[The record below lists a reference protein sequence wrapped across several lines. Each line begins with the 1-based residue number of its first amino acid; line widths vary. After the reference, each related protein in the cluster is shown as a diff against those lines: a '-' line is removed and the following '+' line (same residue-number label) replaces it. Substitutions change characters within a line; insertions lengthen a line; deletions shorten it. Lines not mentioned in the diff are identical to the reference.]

1 MSIAAHRYELVYFR
15 VVFTRSERPGASP
28 GRRILLLLLTVEKK
42 TPRFPSMLPTPRAE
56 RFPVNTPA
64 ASQIFTTVLS
74 RGPLTRLEVARLA
87 GLSPAAVTK
96 AVRPLI
102 EAGYLVEDADAQAQ
116 PALGRPANLVRVDGG
131 RALFVGIKVTGDEII
146 GVLTDLCCRIRVAR
160 HTPLTRRDLTAVLAA
175 VADVVQELRAEAD
188 ESGAAVL
195 GVGIAVSGDVD
206 RAEGT
211 VRYSPFLEWR
221 DVPLSELAAMT
232 TGLPVTVDND
242 VRALTVAEQWFGA
255 GAGLSDF
262 AVVTVGAGIGCGLV
276 VHGRVVAG
284 AHGVAGEIGHVT
296 VDPSGPPCHCGNR
309 GCVEAIAGDAA
320 ILRRIREA
328 TGVEVT
334 DTAEAVRLAHLGVA
348 AAREAYA
355 RAGEAIG
362 RGIATVAN
370 LLGPERVIISGEGLA
385 AYDLFAEQI
394 RDTVAAAAF
403 GSAAQCDVQIRPLTI
418 EEWARGAAATAIQS
432 FIRAD
437 T

>member
-1 MSIAAHRYELVYFR
+1 M
-15 VVFTRSERPGASP
+15 RPIS
-28 GRRILLLLLTVEKK
+28 
-42 TPRFPSMLPTPRAE
+42 RAE
-56 RFPVNTPA
+56 TFPVNTPA
-64 ASQIFTTVLS
+64 ASQVFTTVLS
-74 RGPLTRLEVARLA
+74 QGPLARLEVARRV
-87 GLSPAAVTK
+87 GLSAAAVTK

-102 EAGYLVEDADAQAQ
+102 EAGYLVEGADDAAR

-131 RALFVGIKVTGDEII
+131 RALFIGVKVTGDEII

-160 HTPLTRRDLTAVLAA
+160 HVPLPDRAAKAVLASI
-175 VADVVQELRAEAD
+175 ADLVQDLLTEAD
-188 ESGAAVL
+188 GVPVL
-195 GVGIAVSGDVD
+195 GLGVAVSGDVD
-206 RAEGT
+206 RTEGT
-211 VRYSPFLEWR
+211 VRYSPFLDWR
-221 DVPLSELAAMT
+221 DVPLAELTALT

-296 VDPSGPPCHCGNR
+296 VDPNGPLCHCGNR
-309 GCVEAIAGDAA
+309 GCVEAIAGEAA
-320 ILRRIREA
+320 IVRRIQEI
-328 TGVEVT
+328 TGVELA
-334 DTAEAVRLAHLGVA
+334 DAAEALTLARRGVA
-348 AAREAYA
+348 GAREVYA

-394 RDTVAAAAF
+394 RDAFVAAAF
-403 GSAAQCDVQIRPLTI
+403 GSAAQCDVQTRPLPF

-432 FIRAD
+432 FVRAD

>member
-1 MSIAAHRYELVYFR
+1 
-15 VVFTRSERPGASP
+15 
-28 GRRILLLLLTVEKK
+28 
-42 TPRFPSMLPTPRAE
+42 
-56 RFPVNTPA
+56 
-64 ASQIFTTVLS
+64 VLS
-74 RGPLTRLEVARLA
+74 HGPLTRLEVARRA
-87 GLSPAAVTK
+87 GLSAAAVTK

-102 EAGYLVEDADAQAQ
+102 EAGYLTEGADEDAP

-131 RALFVGIKVTGDEII
+131 RALFIGVKVTGDEII

-160 HTPLTRRDLTAVLAA
+160 HVPLRDRDPREVLASISDLA
-175 VADVVQELRAEAD
+175 QELRTEAD
-188 ESGAAVL
+188 EL
-195 GVGIAVSGDVD
+195 GIQVVGLGLAVSGDVD
-206 RAEGT
+206 RGEGV

-221 DVPLSELAAMT
+221 DVPLAELAAMT

-255 GAGLSDF
+255 GAGLTDF

-284 AHGVAGEIGHVT
+284 AHGVAGEIGHVV
-296 VDPSGPPCHCGNR
+296 VDPAGPRCHCGNR

-320 ILRRIREA
+320 IVARVREV
-328 TGVEVT
+328 TGVQVA
-334 DTAEAVRLAHLGVA
+334 DTLEAVALAHRGDA
-348 AAREAYA
+348 GAREVYA

-394 RDTVAAAAF
+394 RDSFAEAAF
-403 GSAAQCDVQIRPLTI
+403 GSAARCDVRTRPLPFD
-418 EEWARGAAATAIQS
+418 EWARGAAATAIQS
-432 FIRAD
+432 FIRAAD
-437 T
+437 

>member
-1 MSIAAHRYELVYFR
+1 MSSL
-15 VVFTRSERPGASP
+15 
-28 GRRILLLLLTVEKK
+28 RRTE
-42 TPRFPSMLPTPRAE
+42 TFPA
-56 RFPVNTPA
+56 NTPA

-74 RGPLTRLEVARLA
+74 HGPLTRLEVARRA

-102 EAGYLVEDADAQAQ
+102 EAGYLVEDVDESAR
-116 PALGRPANLVRVDGG
+116 PTLGRPANPVRVDGG
-131 RALFVGIKVTGDEII
+131 RALFIGVKVTGDEII

-160 HTPLTRRDLTAVLAA
+160 HTPLPDPDPKVVLASVAELTA
-175 VADVVQELRAEAD
+175 ELLSEAGD
-188 ESGAAVL
+188 LGIPVL
-195 GVGIAVSGDVD
+195 GLGIAVSGDVD
-206 RAEGT
+206 RGAGV

-221 DVPLSELAAMT
+221 DVPLAELAAAT

-255 GAGLSDF
+255 GVGLSDF

-276 VHGRVVAG
+276 VHGQVVAG

-296 VDPSGPPCHCGNR
+296 VDPAGPPCHCGNH

-320 ILRRIREA
+320 ILRRIRET
-328 TGVEVT
+328 TGLEVA
-334 DTAEAVRLAHLGVA
+334 DTAEAVALAHQGIA
-348 AAREAYA
+348 GAREAYA

-385 AYDLFAEQI
+385 AHDLFAEQI
-394 RDTVAAAAF
+394 RDAFASAAF
-403 GSAAQCDVQIRPLTI
+403 GSADRCDVQTRPLPF

-437 T
+437 DQRQNR

>member
-1 MSIAAHRYELVYFR
+1 MSSIH
-15 VVFTRSERPGASP
+15 
-28 GRRILLLLLTVEKK
+28 
-42 TPRFPSMLPTPRAE
+42 RAE
-56 RFPVNTPA
+56 TFPANTPA

-74 RGPLTRLEVARLA
+74 HGPLTRLEVARRA

-102 EAGYLVEDADAQAQ
+102 EAGYLVEDADEPAR
-116 PALGRPANLVRVDGG
+116 PALGRPANPVRVDGG
-131 RALFVGIKVTGDEII
+131 RALFIGVKVTGDEII
-146 GVLTDLCCRIRVAR
+146 AVLTDLCCRIRLAR
-160 HTPLTRRDLTAVLAA
+160 HAPLPDRDPKGVLTS
-175 VADVVQELRAEAD
+175 VAELTGELLAEAGD
-188 ESGAAVL
+188 LGVPVL
-195 GVGIAVSGDVD
+195 GLGIAVSGDVD
-206 RAEGT
+206 RGAGV
-211 VRYSPFLEWR
+211 VRYSPFLRWR
-221 DVPLSELAAMT
+221 DVPLAELAAAT

-255 GAGLSDF
+255 GVGLSDF

-296 VDPSGPPCHCGNR
+296 VDPAGPPCHCGNR

-320 ILRRIREA
+320 IVRRIRET
-328 TGVEVT
+328 TGVEVA
-334 DTAEAVRLAHLGVA
+334 DTAEAVKLAHRGNTG
-348 AAREAYA
+348 AREAYA

-385 AYDLFAEQI
+385 AHDLFAEQI
-394 RDTVAAAAF
+394 RDAFAAAAF
-403 GSAAQCDVQIRPLTI
+403 GSAAQCDVQTRPLPF

-437 T
+437 DQR

>member
-1 MSIAAHRYELVYFR
+1 MSSIR
-15 VVFTRSERPGASP
+15 
-28 GRRILLLLLTVEKK
+28 
-42 TPRFPSMLPTPRAE
+42 RAE
-56 RFPVNTPA
+56 TFPANTPA

-74 RGPLTRLEVARLA
+74 HGPLTRLEVARRA

-102 EAGYLVEDADAQAQ
+102 EAGYLVEDADEQAR
-116 PALGRPANLVRVDGG
+116 PALGRPANPVRVDGG
-131 RALFVGIKVTGDEII
+131 RALFIGFKVTGDEII
-146 GVLTDLCCRIRVAR
+146 GVLTDLCCRVRVAS
-160 HTPLTRRDLTAVLAA
+160 HTPLPDREPKSVLAS
-175 VADVVQELRAEAD
+175 VTELVGELLAEAGD
-188 ESGAAVL
+188 LGVPVL
-195 GVGIAVSGDVD
+195 GLGIAVSGDVD
-206 RAEGT
+206 RGAGV

-221 DVPLSELAAMT
+221 DMPLAELAGAT
-232 TGLPVTVDND
+232 TGLPVTLDND

-255 GAGLSDF
+255 GVGLSDF

-276 VHGRVVAG
+276 VHGRVVSG

-296 VDPSGPPCHCGNR
+296 VDPSGPPCHCGNN

-320 ILRRIREA
+320 IVRRIRET
-328 TGVEVT
+328 TGVEVR
-334 DTAEAVRLAHLGVA
+334 DTAEAVELARRGVA
-348 AAREAYA
+348 GAREAYA

-385 AYDLFAEQI
+385 AHDLFAEQI
-394 RDTVAAAAF
+394 RDAFAAAAF
-403 GSAAQCDVQIRPLTI
+403 GSADRCDVQTRPLPF

-437 T
+437 DQR

>member
-1 MSIAAHRYELVYFR
+1 M
-15 VVFTRSERPGASP
+15 RPIS
-28 GRRILLLLLTVEKK
+28 
-42 TPRFPSMLPTPRAE
+42 RAE
-56 RFPVNTPA
+56 TFPVNTPA
-64 ASQIFTTVLS
+64 ASQVFTTVLS
-74 RGPLTRLEVARLA
+74 QGPLARLEVARRV
-87 GLSPAAVTK
+87 GLSAAAVTK

-102 EAGYLVEDADAQAQ
+102 EAGYLVEGADDEAR

-131 RALFVGIKVTGDEII
+131 RALFIGVKVTGDEII

-160 HTPLTRRDLTAVLAA
+160 HVPLPDRAAKVVLAS
-175 VADVVQELRAEAD
+175 VADLVQDLLTEAD
-188 ESGAAVL
+188 GVPVL
-195 GVGIAVSGDVD
+195 GLGVAVSGDVD

-211 VRYSPFLEWR
+211 VRYSPFLDWR
-221 DVPLSELAAMT
+221 DVPLAELVALT

-296 VDPSGPPCHCGNR
+296 VDPNGPLCHCGNR
-309 GCVEAIAGDAA
+309 GCVEAIAGEAA
-320 ILRRIREA
+320 IVRRIREI
-328 TGVEVT
+328 TGAELA
-334 DTAEAVRLAHLGVA
+334 DAAEALALARRGVA
-348 AAREAYA
+348 GAREVYA

-394 RDTVAAAAF
+394 RDAFVAAAF
-403 GSAAQCDVQIRPLTI
+403 GSAAQCDVLTRPLPF

-432 FIRAD
+432 FVRAD
-437 T
+437 V

>member
-1 MSIAAHRYELVYFR
+1 M
-15 VVFTRSERPGASP
+15 P
-28 GRRILLLLLTVEKK
+28 
-42 TPRFPSMLPTPRAE
+42 PTFRAE
-56 RFPVNTPA
+56 VFPAHTPA

-74 RGPLTRLEVARLA
+74 HGPLTRTDAARRA
-87 GLSPAAVTK
+87 GLSAAAVTK

-102 EAGYLVEDADAQAQ
+102 EAGYLVEDTDDETRPASGR
-116 PALGRPANLVRVDGG
+116 PALGRPANLVRVDAG
-131 RALFVGIKVTGDEII
+131 RALFIGIKITGDGIF

-160 HTPLTRRDLTAVLAA
+160 HVPVPARAPRAVLAS
-175 VADVVQELRAEAD
+175 VAELVRELLTEAD
-188 ESGAAVL
+188 GF
-195 GVGIAVSGDVD
+195 GVPVRGCGIAVAGEVD
-206 RAEGT
+206 SAEGA

-221 DVPLSELAAMT
+221 DVPLAELAAMT

-284 AHGVAGEIGHVT
+284 AHGVSGEIGHVV
-296 VDPSGPPCHCGNR
+296 VDPAGPPCHCGKR
-309 GCVEAIAGDAA
+309 GCLQALAGDAEIVA
-320 ILRRIREA
+320 RVR
-328 TGVEVT
+328 EVT
-334 DTAEAVRLAHLGVA
+334 GTGISDSAEAVALAHAGHPGV
-348 AAREAYA
+348 REVYA

-394 RDTVAAAAF
+394 RGAFTATAF
-403 GSAAQCDVQIRPLTI
+403 GSAARCDLVTRPLPF
-418 EEWARGAAATAIQS
+418 EEWARGAAATAIRS

-437 T
+437 Q

>member
-1 MSIAAHRYELVYFR
+1 MRSIPHTESFPAH
-15 VVFTRSERPGASP
+15 
-28 GRRILLLLLTVEKK
+28 
-42 TPRFPSMLPTPRAE
+42 
-56 RFPVNTPA
+56 TPA
-64 ASQIFTTVLS
+64 ASQVFTTVLS
-74 RGPLTRLEVARLA
+74 HGPLTRLEVARRA
-87 GLSPAAVTK
+87 GLSAAAVTK

-102 EAGYLVEDADAQAQ
+102 EAGYLAEGADEDAP

-131 RALFVGIKVTGDEII
+131 RALFIGVKVTGDEII

-160 HTPLTRRDLTAVLAA
+160 HVPLTDRDPRAVLASI
-175 VADVVQELRAEAD
+175 ADLAQELRTEAD
-188 ESGAAVL
+188 EL
-195 GVGIAVSGDVD
+195 GIQVVGLGLAVSGDVD
-206 RAEGT
+206 RGEGV

-221 DVPLSELAAMT
+221 DVPLAELAAMT

-255 GAGLSDF
+255 GAGLTDF

-284 AHGVAGEIGHVT
+284 AHGVAGEIGHVV
-296 VDPSGPPCHCGNR
+296 VDPAGPRCHCGNR

-320 ILRRIREA
+320 IVARVREV
-328 TGVEVT
+328 TGVQVA
-334 DTAEAVRLAHLGVA
+334 DTSEAVALAHRGDA
-348 AAREAYA
+348 GAREVYA

-394 RDTVAAAAF
+394 RDSFAEAAF
-403 GSAAQCDVQIRPLTI
+403 GSAARCDVRTRPLPFD
-418 EEWARGAAATAIQS
+418 EWARGAAATAIQS
-432 FIRAD
+432 FIRAAD
-437 T
+437 

>member
-1 MSIAAHRYELVYFR
+1 MRSIPHTESFPAH
-15 VVFTRSERPGASP
+15 
-28 GRRILLLLLTVEKK
+28 
-42 TPRFPSMLPTPRAE
+42 
-56 RFPVNTPA
+56 TPA
-64 ASQIFTTVLS
+64 ASQVFTTVLS
-74 RGPLTRLEVARLA
+74 HGPLTRLEVARRA
-87 GLSPAAVTK
+87 GLSAAAVTK

-102 EAGYLVEDADAQAQ
+102 EAGYLAEGADEDAP

-131 RALFVGIKVTGDEII
+131 RALFIGVKVTGDEII

-160 HTPLTRRDLTAVLAA
+160 HVPLRDRDPREVLASISDLA
-175 VADVVQELRAEAD
+175 QELRTEAD
-188 ESGAAVL
+188 EL
-195 GVGIAVSGDVD
+195 GIQVVGLGLAVSGDVD
-206 RAEGT
+206 RGEGV

-221 DVPLSELAAMT
+221 DVPLAELAAMT

-255 GAGLSDF
+255 GAGLTDF

-284 AHGVAGEIGHVT
+284 AHGVAGEIGHVV
-296 VDPSGPPCHCGNR
+296 VDPAGPRCHCGNR

-320 ILRRIREA
+320 IVARVREV
-328 TGVEVT
+328 TGVQVA
-334 DTAEAVRLAHLGVA
+334 DTLEAVALAHRGDA
-348 AAREAYA
+348 GAREVYA

-394 RDTVAAAAF
+394 RDSFAEAAF
-403 GSAAQCDVQIRPLTI
+403 GSAARCDVRTRPLPFD
-418 EEWARGAAATAIQS
+418 EWARGAAATAIQS
-432 FIRAD
+432 FIRAAD
-437 T
+437 

>member
-1 MSIAAHRYELVYFR
+1 M
-15 VVFTRSERPGASP
+15 RP
-28 GRRILLLLLTVEKK
+28 IT
-42 TPRFPSMLPTPRAE
+42 RAE
-56 RFPVNTPA
+56 TFPVNTPA
-64 ASQIFTTVLS
+64 ASQVFTTVLS
-74 RGPLTRLEVARLA
+74 QGPLARLEVARRV
-87 GLSPAAVTK
+87 GLSAAAVTK

-102 EAGYLVEDADAQAQ
+102 EAGYLVEGADEEAR

-131 RALFVGIKVTGDEII
+131 RALFIGVKVTGDEII

-160 HTPLTRRDLTAVLAA
+160 HVPLPDRAAKAVLASI
-175 VADVVQELRAEAD
+175 ADLVQDLLTEAD
-188 ESGAAVL
+188 GVPVL
-195 GVGIAVSGDVD
+195 GLGIAVSGDVD
-206 RAEGT
+206 RTEGT
-211 VRYSPFLEWR
+211 VRYSPFLDWH
-221 DVPLSELAAMT
+221 DVPLAELAALT

-296 VDPSGPPCHCGNR
+296 VDPNGPLCHCGNR
-309 GCVEAIAGDAA
+309 GCVEAIAGEAA
-320 ILRRIREA
+320 IVRRIQEI
-328 TGVEVT
+328 TGVELA
-334 DTAEAVRLAHLGVA
+334 DAAEALALARRGVA
-348 AAREAYA
+348 GAREVYA

-394 RDTVAAAAF
+394 RDAFVAAAF
-403 GSAAQCDVQIRPLTI
+403 GSAAQCDVQTRPLPF

-432 FIRAD
+432 FVRAD